1 MEKEKDKEKEIM
13 ECEKAVSQLDRALL
27 VLCGL
32 CNFPVG
38 IALYFYFKD
47 KKDKKDKKYHI
58 EFLKSGI
65 FAGMFLTIAIMVVI
79 LVLAI
84 WFAIYEA

>member
-1 MEKEKDKEKEIM
+1 MEKEKDKEKEMI
-13 ECEKAVSQLDRALL
+13 ECDKTVSQEERALL

-47 KKDKKDKKYHI
+47 KKEKKYHI
-58 EFLKSGI
+58 EFLKRGI
-65 FAGMFLTIAIMVVI
+65 FAGMFLTVAIIIVL

-84 WFAIYEA
+84 WYAIYTA

>member
-47 KKDKKDKKYHI
+47 RKDKKYHI

-65 FAGMFLTIAIMVVI
+65 FAGMFLTVAIMVVI

>member
-1 MEKEKDKEKEIM
+1 MEKEKDKEKEMI
-13 ECEKAVSQLDRALL
+13 ECDKAVSQEERALL

-47 KKDKKDKKYHI
+47 KKEKKYHI
-58 EFLKSGI
+58 EFLKRGI
-65 FAGMFLTIAIMVVI
+65 FAGMFLTVAIIIVL

-84 WFAIYEA
+84 WYAIYTA

>member
-1 MEKEKDKEKEIM
+1 MEKDREKEIM
-13 ECEKAVSQLDRALL
+13 ECDKAVSQLDRALL

-47 KKDKKDKKYHI
+47 RKDKKHHI

-65 FAGMFLTIAIMVVI
+65 FAGMFLTVAIMVVI

-84 WFAIYEA
+84 WVAIYEA

>member
-1 MEKEKDKEKEIM
+1 MEKDREKEIM
-13 ECEKAVSQLDRALL
+13 ECDKEVSQLERALL

-47 KKDKKDKKYHI
+47 RKDKKYHI

-65 FAGMFLTIAIMVVI
+65 FAGMFLTVAIMVVI

-84 WFAIYEA
+84 WIAIYEA

>member
-1 MEKEKDKEKEIM
+1 MEKDREKERMECDKE
-13 ECEKAVSQLDRALL
+13 VSQLERALL

-47 KKDKKDKKYHI
+47 RKDKKYHI

-65 FAGMFLTIAIMVVI
+65 FAGMFLTVAIMVVI

-84 WFAIYEA
+84 WVAIYEA

>member
-32 CNFPVG
+32 CNFPAG

-47 KKDKKDKKYHI
+47 RKDKKYHI